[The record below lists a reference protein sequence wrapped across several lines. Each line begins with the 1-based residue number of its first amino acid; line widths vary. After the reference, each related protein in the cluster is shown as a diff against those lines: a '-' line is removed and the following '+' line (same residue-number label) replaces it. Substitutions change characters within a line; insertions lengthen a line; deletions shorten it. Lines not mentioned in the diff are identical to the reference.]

1 MLYKMVK
8 FFESVDEILKCDHA
22 NELGNTFVWHCL
34 YMLCMVSLVLFIHLF
49 IYLFIYLFQSVAE
62 IIKESDH
69 SIKSY
74 REVFPCGAVFKAL
87 RFK

>member
-1 MLYKMVK
+1 MQMNWAALSFGTVY
-8 FFESVDEILKCDHA
+8 ICC
-22 NELGNTFVWHCL
+22 VWCH
-34 YMLCMVSLVLFIHLF
+34 LFYLF

-87 RFK
+87 RFY